1 MPKPSSSSSSSSSP
15 HLHRLLRH
23 RNPPPPP
30 PPPCPPPPLP
40 LLPINR
46 FTLPLLAKVA
56 SHLALPL
63 HARALHARAAKSA
76 LDADL
81 VVRNALLHMYS
92 SLGDLP
98 AARELFAS
106 ARESDLVSWNSMIDG
121 CAKNGMLG
129 AARDLFDEMPER
141 DRVTWNAMIA
151 GYAAAGDAAA
161 AKELFLAM
169 PDKDVV
175 SWNTMISGHA
185 RIGDVKVARE
195 LFDKMPN
202 RDRFTWNAVIAGYA
216 GIGDMRAAKE
226 LFLVMPDKDI
236 VSWNTMISGY
246 AKIGDATS
254 ARELFD
260 EMPERDSVS
269 WNVILAL
276 YARLKKYRDCLR
288 LFDSMMAVGDVKPNE
303 AIFVSVLTACANL
316 GELERGKWVHSLIT
330 DGCKTIELDVL
341 LSTALL
347 TMYAKCGVM
356 DSAKEVFDSMEER
369 SVVSWNSMIRGYGLH
384 GEGKK
389 ALDLFME
396 MEKRRINPNE
406 KTFVCI
412 LSSCAH
418 NGMVFEGWWCF
429 DRMIWFYNIE
439 PKVEHFGCMMDLL
452 SRAGLL
458 KDSEELMK
466 KLNLEGSPALLGP
479 LMSAST
485 NHCNWKLGEFVGK
498 KLIEMKPQDIGPY
511 VLLSNIYAAEG
522 RWDDVEKLREVI
534 REKGL
539 EKDLGF
545 SLVGVEESESY
556 SVDEEKVI
564 SEGKKSMVFSMSNEI
579 GAHLKSSCRRHHK
592 SKRTLVSTG

>member
-1 MPKPSSSSSSSSSP
+1 
-15 HLHRLLRH
+15 
-23 RNPPPPP
+23 
-30 PPPCPPPPLP
+30 
-40 LLPINR
+40 
-46 FTLPLLAKVA
+46 
-56 SHLALPL
+56 
-63 HARALHARAAKSA
+63 
-76 LDADL
+76 
-81 VVRNALLHMYS
+81 
-92 SLGDLP
+92 
-98 AARELFAS
+98 
-106 ARESDLVSWNSMIDG
+106 MIDG

-141 DRVTWNAMIA
+141 DHVTWNAMIA

-169 PDKDVV
+169 PDKDIV

-216 GIGDMRAAKE
+216 GIGDMCAAKE
-226 LFLVMPDKDI
+226 LFLAMPDKDI
-236 VSWNTMISGY
+236 VSWNAMISGY
-246 AKIGDATS
+246 AKIGDATA
-254 ARELFD
+254 AREHFD
-260 EMPERDSVS
+260 EMPERNSVS

-330 DGCKTIELDVL
+330 DRCKNIELDVL

-356 DSAKEVFDSMEER
+356 DSAREVFDSMEER

-452 SRAGLL
+452 ARAGLL

-485 NHCNWKLGEFVGK
+485 NYCNWKLGEFVGK

-511 VLLSNIYAAEG
+511 VLLSNMYAAEG
-522 RWDDVEKLREVI
+522 RWDDVEKLRGVI

-545 SLVGVEESESY
+545 SLVGVDESESY
-556 SVDEEKVI
+556 SVGEEKVI
-564 SEGKKSMVFSMSNEI
+564 SEGKKSMVFSMLSEM
-579 GAHLKSSCRRHHK
+579 GAHLKSSCRRHYK
-592 SKRTLVSTG
+592 SKRALVWHETIR